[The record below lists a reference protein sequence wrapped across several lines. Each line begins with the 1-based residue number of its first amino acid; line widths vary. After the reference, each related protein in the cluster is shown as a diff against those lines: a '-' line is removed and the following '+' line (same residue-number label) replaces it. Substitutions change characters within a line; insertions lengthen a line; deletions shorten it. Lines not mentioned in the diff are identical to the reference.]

1 MFVLLR
7 LCFTEILYCNLLYA
21 LYKYNFSGHQLSE
34 LICDSSGRIGAGV
47 LDLKFES
54 PNILLSCGYDTAV
67 RLWDM
72 RIGGR

>member
-1 MFVLLR
+1 MYFE
-7 LCFTEILYCNLLYA
+7 TYA
-21 LYKYNFSGHQLSE
+21 LYKCLSSGHQLSE
-34 LICDSSGRIGAGV
+34 LLCDSTGRRGAGV